1 MAVPPKTDEA
11 FLREVDEELRRDQ
24 IVGVWT
30 QHGRLI
36 LGAIV
41 GGLLI
46 FAAVLG
52 WRYWNHTKAEAQAVK
67 LQTALDSIAAN
78 KPADAAPALA
88 ELGTSGAPGYGAI
101 ARMTEANQLYTAGK
115 AKEAAAKFAAIAG
128 DTALGQPTR
137 DYALIRQTNIE
148 FDTIAPQVVIDRL
161 KPLAV
166 RDSAWLGSAGEMVAM
181 AYLRLNKPDEART
194 MFKTIAETE
203 TVPESIR
210 QRAVQG
216 ADTVDVGAADQKG
229 K

>member
-1 MAVPPKTDEA
+1 MAVTPKTDEA

-24 IVGVWT
+24 LVGVWT

-36 LGAIV
+36 LGAIL

-52 WRYWNHTKAEAQAVK
+52 WRYWSHSKAEGQAVK

-88 ELGTSGAPGYGAI
+88 ELEASGVPGYSAT
-101 ARMTEANQLYTAGK
+101 ARMTEANQLYNNGK
-115 AKEAAAKFAAIAG
+115 VKEAVAKFAAIAG
-128 DTALGQPTR
+128 DTALGQPVR

-148 FDTIAPQVVIDRL
+148 FDALAPQIVIDRL
-161 KPLAV
+161 KPLATKE
-166 RDSAWLGSAGEMVAM
+166 SAWLGSAGEMVAM
-181 AYLRLNKPDEART
+181 AYLRLNKPNDARA

-203 TVPESIR
+203 TVPDSIR

-216 ADTVDVGAADQKG
+216 VDAVDVGAADQKG

>member
-1 MAVPPKTDEA
+1 LAVTPKTDEA

-24 IVGVWT
+24 LVGVWT
-30 QHGRLI
+30 NHGRLI
-36 LGAIV
+36 LGAIL

-52 WRYWNHTKAEAQAVK
+52 WRYWSHSKAEAQAVK

-78 KPADAAPALA
+78 KPAEAAPALA
-88 ELGTSGAPGYGAI
+88 ELEASGEPGYSAT
-101 ARMTEANQLYTAGK
+101 ARMTEANQLYNNGK
-115 AKEAAAKFAAIAG
+115 VKEAVAKFAAIAG
-128 DTALGQPTR
+128 DTALGQPVR

-148 FDTIAPQVVIDRL
+148 FDALAPQIIIDRL
-161 KPLAV
+161 KPLAT
-166 RDSAWLGSAGEMVAM
+166 RESAWLGSAGEMVAM
-181 AYLRLNKPDEART
+181 AYLRLNKPNDARA

-203 TVPESIR
+203 TVPDSIR

-216 ADTVDVGAADQKG
+216 VDAVDVGAADQKG

>member
-1 MAVPPKTDEA
+1 MAVTPKTDEA

-36 LGAIV
+36 VGAIV

-46 FAAVLG
+46 FAGVLG
-52 WRYWNHTKAEAQAVK
+52 WRYWSHSAAEKQAVK
-67 LQTALDSIAAN
+67 LQTAYDSLAAN
-78 KPADAAPALA
+78 KPADAKAALA
-88 ELGTSGAPGYGAI
+88 DLGTSGAPGYSAV
-101 ARMTEANQLYTAGK
+101 ARMTAANQLFNAGK
-115 AKEAAAKFAAIAG
+115 TKEAAAQFGSVAG
-128 DTALGQPTR
+128 DTKIGKPIR

-148 FDTIAPQVVIDRL
+148 FDSLAPQVIIDRM

-166 RDSAWLGSAGEMVAM
+166 KDSAWLGSAGEMVAM
-181 AYLRLNKPDEART
+181 AYLRLNKPNEARSV
-194 MFKTIAETE
+194 FKTIAETDS
-203 TVPESIR
+203 VPESIR

-216 ADTVDVGAADQKG
+216 VDAVDVGTTDQKG

>member
-1 MAVPPKTDEA
+1 MAVTPKTDEA

-36 LGAIV
+36 VGAIL

-52 WRYWNHTKAEAQAVK
+52 WRYWVQSKAEGQAVK
-67 LQTALDSIAAN
+67 LQTALDSLAAN
-78 KPADAAPALA
+78 KPADARAALA
-88 ELGTSGAPGYGAI
+88 ELGTSGSPGYSAI
-101 ARMTEANQLYTAGK
+101 ARMTEANQLVQAGK
-115 AKEAAAKFAAIAG
+115 AKEAAAKFASIAG
-128 DTALGQPTR
+128 DTAIGQPIR
-137 DYALIRQTNIE
+137 DYALVRQTNIE
-148 FDTIAPQVVIDRL
+148 FDTLAPQVVIDRL

-166 RDSAWLGSAGEMVAM
+166 KESAWLGSAGEMVAM
-181 AYLRLNKPDEART
+181 AYLKLNKPTEARAI
-194 MFKTIAETE
+194 FKTVAETE

-216 ADTVDVGAADQKG
+216 VDAVDVGATDQKG

>member
-1 MAVPPKTDEA
+1 MAVTPKTDEA

-24 IVGVWT
+24 LVGVWT
-30 QHGRLI
+30 KHGRLI
-36 LGAIV
+36 LGLIG

-52 WRYWNHTKAEAQAVK
+52 WRYWSNSKAEAQAVK
-67 LQTALDSIAAN
+67 MQTALDSIAAN
-78 KPADAAPALA
+78 KAAEAAPALA
-88 ELGTSGAPGYGAI
+88 DLEASGAPGYSAT
-101 ARMTEANQLYTAGK
+101 ARLAEANQLYNSGK
-115 AKEAAAKFAAIAG
+115 AKEAVAKFAAIAG
-128 DTALGQPTR
+128 DTKLGQPVR
-137 DYALIRQTNIE
+137 DYALIRQTSIE
-148 FDTIAPQVVIDRL
+148 FDNLAPQIIVDRL

-166 RDSAWLGSAGEMVAM
+166 KESAWLGSAGEMVAM
-181 AYLRLNKPDEART
+181 AYLRLNKPSDARA

-216 ADTVDVGAADQKG
+216 VDAVDVGAADQKG

>member
-1 MAVPPKTDEA
+1 MAVTPKTDEA

-30 QHGRLI
+30 KHGRLI
-36 LGAIV
+36 LGVIG

-52 WRYWNHTKAEAQAVK
+52 WRYWSNSKAEGQAVK

-88 ELGTSGAPGYGAI
+88 ELEASGVPGYSAA
-101 ARMTEANQLYTAGK
+101 ARLTEANQLYTSGK
-115 AKEAAAKFAAIAG
+115 VKEAAAKFATIAG
-128 DTALGQPTR
+128 DTTLGQPVR
-137 DYALIRQTNIE
+137 DYATIRQTNIE
-148 FDTIAPQVVIDRL
+148 FDSLAPQVIIDRL
-161 KPLAV
+161 KPLAT
-166 RDSAWLGSAGEMVAM
+166 RESAWLGSAGEMIAM
-181 AYLRLNKPDEART
+181 AYIKLGKPNDARA

-203 TVPESIR
+203 TVPDSIR

-216 ADTVDVGAADQKG
+216 VDAVDVGATDQKG

>member
-1 MAVPPKTDEA
+1 MAVTPKTDEA

-36 LGAIV
+36 LSAIV

-52 WRYWNHTKAEAQAVK
+52 WRYWSHSKAEAQAVK
-67 LQTALDSIAAN
+67 LQTAFDSIAAN
-78 KPADAAPALA
+78 KPAEAAPALA
-88 ELGTSGAPGYGAI
+88 ELETSGVPGYSAT
-101 ARMTEANQLYTAGK
+101 ARMTEANQLYNNGK
-115 AKEAAAKFAAIAG
+115 VKEAVAKFAAIAG
-128 DTALGQPTR
+128 DTALGQPVR

-148 FDTIAPQVVIDRL
+148 FDALAPQIIIDRL
-161 KPLAV
+161 KPLATEE
-166 RDSAWLGSAGEMVAM
+166 SAWLGSAGEMVAM
-181 AYLRLNKPDEART
+181 AYLRLNKPNDARA

-203 TVPESIR
+203 TVPDSIR

-216 ADTVDVGAADQKG
+216 VDAVDVGAADQKG

>member
-1 MAVPPKTDEA
+1 MAVTPKTDEA

-36 LGAIV
+36 VGAIL

-52 WRYWNHTKAEAQAVK
+52 WRYWSHSQSEAQALK
-67 LQTALDSIAAN
+67 LQTAFDSIAAS
-78 KPADAAPALA
+78 KPDDAKATLA
-88 ELGTSGAPGYGAI
+88 ELGATGSPGYSAM
-101 ARMTEANQLYTAGK
+101 ARLTEANQLFLAGK
-115 AKEAAAKFAAIAG
+115 TRDAAAKFAAVAG
-128 DTALGQPTR
+128 DSNVGKPLR

-148 FDTIAPQVVIDRL
+148 FDTMAPQAVIDRL

-166 RDSAWLGSAGEMVAM
+166 KESAWLGSAGEMVAM
-181 AYLRLNKPDEART
+181 AYLKLNKPNEARS

-203 TVPESIR
+203 NVPDTIR

-216 ADTVDVGAADQKG
+216 VDAVDVGATDQKG

>member
-1 MAVPPKTDEA
+1 LAVTPKTDEA

-24 IVGVWT
+24 MVGIWT
-30 QHGRLI
+30 KHGRLI
-36 LGAIV
+36 LGLIG

-52 WRYWNHTKAEAQAVK
+52 WRYWSNSQAEAQAVK
-67 LQTALDSIAAN
+67 LQTAFDAIAAN

-88 ELGTSGAPGYGAI
+88 DLASSGAPGYSAA
-101 ARMTEANQLYTAGK
+101 ARLTEANQLYTSGK
-115 AKEAAAKFAAIAG
+115 TKEAAAKFATIAG
-128 DTALGQPTR
+128 DTSIGQPLR

-148 FDTIAPQVVIDRL
+148 FDGLAPQIVIERL

-166 RDSAWLGSAGEMVAM
+166 KDSAWLGSAGEMVAM
-181 AYLRLNKPDEART
+181 AYIKLNKPADAKA

-216 ADTVDVGAADQKG
+216 VDAVDVGPADQKG

>member
-1 MAVPPKTDEA
+1 MPPKTDEA

-24 IVGVWT
+24 FVGFWT

-36 LGAIV
+36 LGLIG

-52 WRYWNHTKAEAQAVK
+52 WRYWSHSQAEAQAVK
-67 LQTALDSIAAN
+67 LQTAFDSLTANNAAE
-78 KPADAAPALA
+78 AAPALA
-88 ELGTSGAPGYGAI
+88 ELATSGVPGYSAA
-101 ARMTEANQLYTAGK
+101 ARMADANQLYKDGK
-115 AKEAAAKFAAIAG
+115 VKEATAKFAAIAG
-128 DTALGQPTR
+128 DTTLGQPAR

-148 FDTIAPQVVIDRL
+148 FDGLAPRVIIDRL
-161 KPLAV
+161 KPLATKE
-166 RDSAWLGSAGEMVAM
+166 SAWLGSAGEMVAM
-181 AYLRLNKPDEART
+181 AYLRLNKPNDARA

-216 ADTVDVGAADQKG
+216 VDAVDVGATDEKG

>member
-1 MAVPPKTDEA
+1 MAVTPKTDEA

-36 LGAIV
+36 VGAIV

-52 WRYWNHTKAEAQAVK
+52 WRYWSHSTAEAQAVK
-67 LQTALDSIAAN
+67 LQTAYDSIAAN
-78 KPADAAPALA
+78 KPADAKAALA
-88 ELGTSGAPGYGAI
+88 ELGTSGAPGYSAV
-101 ARMTEANQLYTAGK
+101 ARLTQANQLFTAGK
-115 AKEAAAKFAAIAG
+115 TREAAALFGSVAG
-128 DTALGQPTR
+128 DTNVGKPIR
-137 DYALIRQTNIE
+137 DYALVRQTNIE
-148 FDTIAPQVVIDRL
+148 FDALAPQVIIDRM

-166 RDSAWLGSAGEMVAM
+166 KESAWLGSAGEMVAM
-181 AYLRLNKPDEART
+181 AYLRLNKPNEARS
-194 MFKTIAETE
+194 MFKTIAETDS
-203 TVPESIR
+203 VPESIR

-216 ADTVDVGAADQKG
+216 VDAVDVGATDQKG

>member
-24 IVGVWT
+24 IAGVWT
-30 QHGRLI
+30 RYGRLI
-36 LGAIV
+36 LGAV
-41 GGLLI
+41 GAGLVI

-52 WRYWNHTKAEAQAVK
+52 WRYWSHSKAEGQAVK

-78 KPADAAPALA
+78 KPADATASLT
-88 ELGTSGAPGYGAI
+88 ELEGSGVPGYSAA
-101 ARMTEANQLYTAGK
+101 ARLTEANQLYTSGK
-115 AKEAAAKFAAIAG
+115 IKDASAKFASIVG
-128 DTALGQPTR
+128 DTSLGQPVR

-148 FDTIAPQVVIDRL
+148 FDTLAPQTIIDRL
-161 KPLAV
+161 KPLAT

-181 AYLRLNKPDEART
+181 AYIKLGKPNDARA

-216 ADTVDVGAADQKG
+216 MDAVDVGPADQKG

>member
-24 IVGVWT
+24 IAGVWT
-30 QHGRLI
+30 NHGRLI
-36 LGAIV
+36 LGAIL

-52 WRYWNHTKAEAQAVK
+52 WRYWGHSKAEGQAVK

-78 KPADAAPALA
+78 KPGDAAPALA
-88 ELGTSGAPGYGAI
+88 ELQASGVPGYSAT
-101 ARMTEANQLYTAGK
+101 AWLTEANQLLTSGK
-115 AKEAAAKFAAIAG
+115 VPEAAAKFAAIAG
-128 DTALGQPTR
+128 DTSLGKPVR

-148 FDTIAPQVVIDRL
+148 FDSLAPQVIVDRL
-161 KPLAV
+161 KPLATK
-166 RDSAWLGSAGEMVAM
+166 DSAWLGSAGEMVAM
-181 AYLRLNKPDEART
+181 AYLRLNKPNDARA
-194 MFKTIAETE
+194 MFKTIADTE

-216 ADTVDVGAADQKG
+216 VDAVDVGASDQKG